1 MKKITNIIFLL
12 IISLTT
18 LGCSKDE
25 SNPTETPKD
34 DNDLP
39 GYTLVWNDEFEGSA
53 IDNNKWGHEVNA
65 RGGGNNELQYY
76 TDRPENSFV
85 QDGYLHIV
93 AHQEEYT
100 GDEGTRYYTS
110 ARMRTMNKGDWTYAR
125 IEVKAKIPYG
135 QGMWPA
141 IWMLPTDWSYGG
153 WPSSG
158 EIDIMEHVNSGS
170 EIHGSVHTEAYN
182 HRIGTQKTGQITIPD
197 ADDNFHVYA
206 IEWSED
212 KIDFMVDGQVYF
224 TFNNDKKGDY
234 KTWPFD
240 KRFHLLLNVA
250 VGGDWPGNPTP
261 QTLFPKEMV
270 VDYVRVYNKD
280 E

>member
-1 MKKITNIIFLL
+1 M

-18 LGCSKDE
+18 FGCSKDE

-39 GYTLVWNDEFEGSA
+39 GYTLIWNDEFVGTT
-53 IDNNKWGHEVNA
+53 IDLNKWGHEVNA
-65 RGGGNNELQYY
+65 NGGGNNELQYY
-76 TDRPENSFV
+76 TDRSENSFV

-93 AHQEEYT
+93 AQQEEYT
-100 GDEGTRYYTS
+100 SDQGTRYYTS

-182 HRIGTQKTGQITIPD
+182 HRIGTQKTGQISVPD

-212 KIDFMVDGQVYF
+212 KIDFIVDETKYF
-224 TFNNDKKGDY
+224 SFSNDKKGDY

-240 KRFHLLLNVA
+240 KRFHILLNVA

-270 VDYVRVYNKD
+270 IDYVRVYKKD
-280 E
+280 

>member
-18 LGCSKDE
+18 FGCSKEE
-25 SNPTETPKD
+25 SNPTEIKDD

-65 RGGGNNELQYY
+65 WGGGNNELQYY

-85 QDGYLHIV
+85 KDGYLHIV
-93 AHQEEYT
+93 ALQEEYT

-110 ARMRTMNKGDWTYAR
+110 ARMRTMNKGDWTYGR
-125 IEVKAKIPYG
+125 IEVNAKIPYG

-182 HRIGTQKTGQITIPD
+182 HRIGTQKTGQISIPD